1 MAPEDARPEVLALL
15 SVVAQGSP
23 EAVEQRDDAVWRDVE
38 AIATLIADARAK
50 VDQRV
55 DTLHVL
61 RAVAEG
67 GSDAVEGLDA
77 LVGPL
82 ALQRDQLT
90 SERARDVLRE
100 WTTYFKPDLADVDK
114 FRDEIRL
121 GQITDLRT
129 MYDVAEIADDLLS
142 AAQFVVRD
150 LESAS

>member
-15 SVVAQGSP
+15 SAVAQGNS

-38 AIATLIADARAK
+38 AIATLIADARAR

-67 GSDAVEGLDA
+67 GSDTVEGLDA

-100 WTTYFKPDLADVDK
+100 WTIYFKPDLADVDK